1 MQLEVQIHQLASSA
15 TASTRRRPQTRE
27 EEIANS
33 HSHGLGLAAALVA
46 GGFLIAAV
54 VQRGSL
60 SFSVGVGI
68 YAATMVLLYLGSTLY
83 HGLPVGRAKAVL
95 LVCDH
100 SAIYL
105 FIAGSY
111 TPFGLGVLRG
121 PWGLALLALV
131 WAMALGGIGFKL
143 IAGAHRYPKLSTSL
157 YLAMGWVLLLAAGPI
172 WHLMAP
178 AGVLWLLTG
187 GMAYSIG
194 VAFFR
199 AEGMRYGHFVWHWFV
214 LAGTV
219 CHFVAVLRYA
229 GGA

>member
-100 SAIYL
+100 SAIGDASSR
-105 FIAGSY
+105 IQM
-111 TPFGLGVLRG
+111 LR
-121 PWGLALLALV
+121 PCV
-131 WAMALGGIGFKL
+131 PRMRSFV
-143 IAGAHRYPKLSTSL
+143 R
-157 YLAMGWVLLLAAGPI
+157 GWT
-172 WHLMAP
+172 M
-178 AGVLWLLTG
+178 
-187 GMAYSIG
+187 MSS
-194 VAFFR
+194 
-199 AEGMRYGHFVWHWFV
+199 
-214 LAGTV
+214 
-219 CHFVAVLRYA
+219 
-229 GGA
+229 